1 MSGGVFLQALITGLA
16 VGVVY
21 GLVALGFTFVYG
33 LTRVYALA
41 HGDVVVGSVFIG
53 VLAVLGST
61 PVARAPSVAASAGL
75 VVLILG
81 AGAVLS
87 TAVYAIGM
95 RPFLGNVRGRVPD
108 AVGWVAGAIAAG
120 LAIRE
125 VLGLV
130 YTRQAYAIPDPLHLS
145 SLTGTGVVNLP
156 GGTTVPVRTFGVLV
170 IGVVVA
176 VATQQL
182 LGRGRLGLALR
193 AASDDPETAGLL
205 GVPVERLVL
214 LAFVVAGLLAGLAG
228 LLESPGRSLTV
239 DAGVVLGLK
248 GIAAAYLGR
257 LGSLGGALA
266 GGIGLGVV
274 EQLAVNWPPLG
285 AEYADVLPLG
295 LLVVILAVRP
305 EGLRG
310 RVSEPVE

>member
-1 MSGGVFLQALITGLA
+1 MFLQAVITGLA
-16 VGVVY
+16 AGAVY
-21 GLVALGFTFVYG
+21 GLVALGFTVVHA

-41 HGDVVVGSVFIG
+41 HGDIVVGSVFIG

-61 PVARAPSVAASAGL
+61 PVAHAPSTLTGLGL
-75 VVLILG
+75 VALILL

-87 TAVYAIGM
+87 AAVYAAAM
-95 RPFLGNVRGRVPD
+95 RPFIGLAGGRSAD
-108 AVGWVAGAIAAG
+108 AVGWVTGAIAAG

-130 YTRQAYAIPDPLHLS
+130 FTRQAYAIPDPLHLS
-145 SLTGTGVVNLP
+145 ALTSNGVVSLP
-156 GGTTVPVRTFGVLV
+156 GDTTVEVRYFSVFV

-176 VATQQL
+176 LVTRQVL
-182 LGRGRLGLALR
+182 VRGRMGLALR

-228 LLESPGRSLTV
+228 LLDAPGQPLSV

-248 GIAAAYLGR
+248 GVAAAFIGR
-257 LGSLGGALA
+257 LGSLHGALA
-266 GGIGLGVV
+266 GGLALGVV
-274 EQLAVNWPPLG
+274 EQLAVAWPPLG

-295 LLVVILAVRP
+295 VLILILALRP
-305 EGLRG
+305 EGLG
-310 RVSEPVE
+310 RRVAEPVE